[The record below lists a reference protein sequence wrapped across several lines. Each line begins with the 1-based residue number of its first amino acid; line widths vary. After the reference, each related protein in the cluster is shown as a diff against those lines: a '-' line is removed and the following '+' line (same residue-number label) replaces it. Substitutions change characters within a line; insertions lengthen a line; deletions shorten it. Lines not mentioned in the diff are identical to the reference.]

1 MNRDRGALWIFAYG
15 SLLWRPGFPF
25 ERRAAAFLEGW
36 ERRLDQGSPDH
47 RGTPEKLGRVATL
60 VRAEGRRC
68 GGAVYL
74 IADPDRDEVLAALDH
89 RERGGYDRVEVDAT
103 LADPVGDPVRAVVW
117 VASPDNPYHLGP
129 APIEDM
135 VLQIRAAVGPSGA
148 NVEYVLR
155 LGETLRALGVD
166 DPHIAA
172 IAARL

>member
-1 MNRDRGALWIFAYG
+1 MSRDREALWIFAYG

-60 VRAEGRRC
+60 IRAEGRRC

-74 IADPDRDEVLAALDH
+74 VAEPDRDEVLAALDH
-89 RERGGYDRVEVDAT
+89 RERGGYVRVEADAILVDPA
-103 LADPVGDPVRAVVW
+103 GDPVRVVVW
-117 VASPDNPYHLGP
+117 VASPDNPYHLGS
-129 APIEDM
+129 APIDEM
-135 VLQIRAAVGPSGA
+135 VRQIRAAIGPSGA

-155 LGETLRALGVD
+155 LCETLRALGVD
-166 DPHIAA
+166 DAHVAEVAA
-172 IAARL
+172 CL

>member
-1 MNRDRGALWIFAYG
+1 MDSDPGALWIFAYG
-15 SLLWRPGFPF
+15 SLLWRPGFVF
-25 ERRAAAFLEGW
+25 ARRSAAFLEGW

-74 IADPDRDEVLAALDH
+74 IAESERAEVLAALDH
-89 RERGGYDRVEVDAT
+89 RERGGYDRVEVDAI
-103 LADPVGDPVRAVVW
+103 LADPAGDPVRAVVW

-129 APIEDM
+129 APIDAM
-135 VLQIRAAVGPSGA
+135 IRQIRAAVGPSGA

-166 DPHIAA
+166 DPHVAEV
-172 IAARL
+172 AARL